1 MELVELP
8 QAALHSVVVLIM
20 VLLVVAQAVAQQT
33 AMLMEASVVTLLVAA
48 DLAPVE
54 VALTLAA
61 LEMPLPTAELE
72 VHQLQW
78 IQVVTPGTVVRVVLA
93 AAMVILVPMA
103 VAAAAMAIVMQTE
116 AVLVMRVQAVAV
128 LEEALVVAETEELV
142 VVALHCCFYL
152 SIFLVLL
159 SPRWV
164 PVVLVPTAVVVV
176 QAVTGQVLAEAAEA
190 LAPVAPVVM
199 EPEARVVLQVMEVL
213 AE

>member
-1 MELVELP
+1 M
-8 QAALHSVVVLIM
+8 
-20 VLLVVAQAVAQQT
+20 
-33 AMLMEASVVTLLVAA
+33 VTLLVAA

-128 LEEALVVAETEELV
+128 LEEVVVVAETGELV

-159 SPRWV
+159 SLRWV

-190 LAPVAPVVM
+190 LAPVVPPVM